1 MLDVPCEIIGTGV
14 EIVGVRKICGGGL
27 MPMETSPRSR
37 GPDRYPIGTSTDEQ
51 VPRRPSRAI
60 LFPYPPRFQRQSRTG
75 IRRGAPG
82 HERFQN
88 FHPRVVGVRDDFDRG
103 PGISLFRAGLRNAS
117 CRHRFQHPRIRR
129 FRFQQKLLEP
139 TVIETVR
146 GGGVVES
153 NLNAYTDSLH
163 GYASLDLTGPGFAGI
178 SMLAKIRTTVI
189 TRTAPEFPPLAPDLI
204 IGANTA
210 VSLHELRDLGDVRY
224 TLSYNL
230 STTAFPGEGDFNVA
244 NRGGLLGCTQTEDT
258 VCSTFLDYDTAET
271 SFRLT
276 PEQPIVY
283 DTFLRYAVTLET
295 LAVAVDEPASASLII
310 LPLALIGLPAMA
322 RRRLTRIIHQRSG

>member
-1 MLDVPCEIIGTGV
+1 MSRYPVVRAGRYCSPTRRGFSGSQGLVFAGGRRVMNAFKTFTLVLLASVTTSTGV
-14 EIVGVRKICGGGL
+14 
-27 MPMETSPRSR
+27 
-37 GPDRYPIGTSTDEQ
+37 Q
-51 VPRRPSRAI
+51 A
-60 LFPYPPRFQRQSRTG
+60 FPYFAPVFGMPVAG
-75 IRRGAPG
+75 IGFNTPG
-82 HERFQN
+82 
-88 FHPRVVGVRDDFDRG
+88 FDV
-103 PGISLFRAGLRNAS
+103 SVS
-117 CRHRFQHPRIRR
+117 SET
-129 FRFQQKLLEP
+129 LLEP

-230 STTAFPGEGDFNVA
+230 SITAFPGEGDFNVA

-310 LPLALIGLPAMA
+310 LPLALIGLPAIA
-322 RRRLTRIIHQRSG
+322 RRRLKLQGEEKC

>member
-1 MLDVPCEIIGTGV
+1 
-14 EIVGVRKICGGGL
+14 

-75 IRRGAPG
+75 IRRG
-82 HERFQN
+82 
-88 FHPRVVGVRDDFDRG
+88 PRVMKAFKTLTLVLLASVTTSTGVQAFPYFAPVFGMPVAGVGFNSPGFDV
-103 PGISLFRAGLRNAS
+103 SVS
-117 CRHRFQHPRIRR
+117 SET
-129 FRFQQKLLEP
+129 LLEP
-139 TVIETVR
+139 TVIKTVR

-163 GYASLDLTGPGFAGI
+163 GYASLNLTGPGFAGV

-230 STTAFPGEGDFNVA
+230 SITAFPGEGGF
-244 NRGGLLGCTQTEDT
+244 
-258 VCSTFLDYDTAET
+258 
-271 SFRLT
+271 
-276 PEQPIVY
+276 
-283 DTFLRYAVTLET
+283 
-295 LAVAVDEPASASLII
+295 
-310 LPLALIGLPAMA
+310 
-322 RRRLTRIIHQRSG
+322 QRSEPRRPVGMHSDRRYRLLHVP